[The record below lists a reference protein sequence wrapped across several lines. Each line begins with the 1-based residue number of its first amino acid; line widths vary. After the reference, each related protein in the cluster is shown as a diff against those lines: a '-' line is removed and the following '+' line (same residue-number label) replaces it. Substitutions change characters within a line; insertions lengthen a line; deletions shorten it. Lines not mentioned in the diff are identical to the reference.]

1 MSSVNEL
8 LVSPGPHLW
17 RETSINRIM
26 YIVILTLMLPA
37 GAAVYYFG
45 TRAVF
50 LIFSCVLTS
59 VATEYGVKKLRKK
72 PFRMDGSAVITGLL
86 LALVLPP
93 SLPVWMAVI
102 GSVFAIAI
110 VKESFG
116 GLGHNIF
123 NPALGARAFL
133 TLCFPVEMTTW
144 IAPSGFSPDAVTIA
158 TPLSERF
165 VWEGTKTT
173 LYGDMLMGNTGGSLG
188 ETSALLIIIGGLI
201 LIGLKL
207 IDWRIPVAYIG
218 TVALFTLVLGE
229 DVVYYLM
236 SGGLMLGAFFMAT
249 DYVTSP
255 LTRRGKV
262 VFGIGAG
269 LITTVIRIYGG
280 LPEGVCFS
288 ILFMNAVTP
297 LIDRYLKTRPYGLVK
312 RVKSEA

>member
-1 MSSVNEL
+1 MSSVREL
-8 LVSPGPHLW
+8 LVSPGPHIW
-17 RETSINRIM
+17 RETSISRIM
-26 YIVILTLMLPA
+26 YLVILTLLLPT
-37 GAAVYYFG
+37 GAAVFYFG
-45 TRAVF
+45 FRAIF
-50 LIFSCVLTS
+50 LILGCVLAAI
-59 VATEYGVKKLRKK
+59 ATEYGMKKLRKR
-72 PFRMDGSAVITGLL
+72 PFRMDGSAIITGLL

-102 GSVFAIAI
+102 GSVFAIAV

-133 TLCFPVEMTTW
+133 TLCFPAEMTAW
-144 IAPSGFSPDAVTIA
+144 ISPSGFSVDAITTA

-165 VWEGTKTT
+165 VWEASKTS
-173 LYGDMLMGNTGGSLG
+173 LYGDMLLGNTGGSLG
-188 ETSALLIIIGGLI
+188 ETSALLIIIGGMV

-218 TVALFTLVLGE
+218 TVALFTLILGE
-229 DVVYYLM
+229 DVIYHLL

-269 LITTVIRIYGG
+269 LITTVIRLYGG
-280 LPEGVCFS
+280 LSEGVCFS

-297 LIDRYLKTRPYGLVK
+297 LIDRYLKTKPYGLVK
-312 RVKSEA
+312 KAKSEA